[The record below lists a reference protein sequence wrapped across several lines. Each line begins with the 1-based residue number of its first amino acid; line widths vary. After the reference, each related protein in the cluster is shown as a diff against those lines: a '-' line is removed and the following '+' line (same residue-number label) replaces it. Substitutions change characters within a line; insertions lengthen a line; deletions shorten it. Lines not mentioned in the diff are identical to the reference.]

1 MPDKETI
8 CRGQMDMS
16 LQSLVTSLQPMEGT
30 RRAGSWEYTKTAG
43 REGRAWGPP
52 LQRQGLTN
60 R

>member
-8 CRGQMDMS
+8 CRGQMDIS

-30 RRAGSWEYTKTAG
+30 CRAGSWEYTKPAG

-52 LQRQGLTN
+52 LRRQGLTN